1 MLWLLVMLCYV
12 MLWLLVMV
20 YDMLCYVIGI
30 VCYGTNIYVAAGVN
44 V

>member
-1 MLWLLVMLCYV
+1 MLWLCYD

-20 YDMLCYVIGI
+20 ML
-30 VCYGTNIYVAAGVN
+30 CYGTNIYVAAGVN

>member
-12 MLWLLVMV
+12 MV
-20 YDMLCYVIGI
+20 MLCYGYYLGLLVLMLW
-30 VCYGTNIYVAAGVN
+30 NIYVAAGVN